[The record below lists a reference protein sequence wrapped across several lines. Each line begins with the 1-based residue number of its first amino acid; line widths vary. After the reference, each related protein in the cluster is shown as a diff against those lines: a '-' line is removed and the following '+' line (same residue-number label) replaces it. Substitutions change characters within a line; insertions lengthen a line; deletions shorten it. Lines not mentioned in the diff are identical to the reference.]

1 MLITS
6 YDLLR
11 IDAED
16 FARRE
21 FYCCALD
28 EAQYVKN
35 HATKTARA
43 AKRVRA
49 RHRFALTGTPM
60 ENRLSELWSIF
71 DFLMPGLLGSYM
83 RFREHFELD
92 ITGGDEDAARRL
104 RSLVKNNRNNK
115 RFHERKV
122 EVLAELTKLRQLCC
136 DPRLLYENYAGHAAK
151 LDAIAEIVESAM
163 DAGEKTLVFS
173 QFTSFLS
180 LIAEVLDAR
189 GVPYFTITGATPK
202 KRRLDLVNAFNDDD
216 TPVFLVSLKAGGTG
230 LKREPCARPA
240 RPGAPSSYVP
250 FLMTTYAGSMRCKS
264 SKSSISTMS
273 SSLQGRTR
281 TS

>member
-104 RSLVKNNRNNK
+104 RSLVAPFMLRRLKADVLQDLPDKLESVVYVPMEAEQQRLYAAHEQQLRDALTLQKNNRNNK
-115 RFHERKV
+115 RFH
-122 EVLAELTKLRQLCC
+122 
-136 DPRLLYENYAGHAAK
+136 
-151 LDAIAEIVESAM
+151 
-163 DAGEKTLVFS
+163 
-173 QFTSFLS
+173 
-180 LIAEVLDAR
+180 
-189 GVPYFTITGATPK
+189 
-202 KRRLDLVNAFNDDD
+202 
-216 TPVFLVSLKAGGTG
+216 
-230 LKREPCARPA
+230 
-240 RPGAPSSYVP
+240 
-250 FLMTTYAGSMRCKS
+250 
-264 SKSSISTMS
+264 
-273 SSLQGRTR
+273 
-281 TS
+281 